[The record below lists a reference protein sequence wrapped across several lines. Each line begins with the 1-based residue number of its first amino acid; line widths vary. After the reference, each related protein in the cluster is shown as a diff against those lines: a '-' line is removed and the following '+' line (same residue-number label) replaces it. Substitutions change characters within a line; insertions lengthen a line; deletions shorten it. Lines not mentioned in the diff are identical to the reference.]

1 MRGGKT
7 KSFFVWLLYFLAGAI
22 IGGLLGEVI
31 AATPALSGLA
41 PYLTKK
47 YAIFDMAPASIN
59 LFIVQIKFGFTLQP
73 NLISVIGVVIA
84 MILFQR
90 F

>member
-1 MRGGKT
+1 
-7 KSFFVWLLYFLAGAI
+7 VWLLFFLAGAI

-31 AATPALSGLA
+31 AGSPALSGLA

-47 YAIFDMAPASIN
+47 YDVFDMAPASIN
-59 LFIVQIKFGFTLQP
+59 LFIAQIKFGLTLQP

-84 MILFQR
+84 MFLFQR
-90 F
+90 L